1 MSMAD
6 APDQIPPASQP
17 VDLPVIMVVDDDPGI
32 QTLLSRYL
40 REQGFAVVIAGDG
53 RAFDAVMSS
62 GQRIDLIVLDIMLP
76 GEDGLSIAR
85 RLDPK
90 NRPPV
95 IILSARG
102 EDIDRIVGLEVGADD
117 YLPKPFNPRELI
129 ARIRAVLRRGA
140 PTESAA
146 TNTLAA
152 EDARTHVG
160 DFSIDVL
167 MHQAFL
173 RDNLLDLTR
182 GEWQMLQFF
191 LERPNRVINRDQIMD
206 YLKGYE
212 RSAFDRSIDV
222 RVTRLRRKIEENP
235 TDPRYLVTIWG
246 EGYLFVPSGRQPRLA
261 EGAS

>member
-1 MSMAD
+1 MSLVD
-6 APDQIPPASQP
+6 APDQTVSASSPA
-17 VDLPVIMVVDDDPGI
+17 DLPVILVVDDDPGI

-53 RAFDAVMSS
+53 RAFDAVMQS
-62 GQRIDLIVLDIMLP
+62 GQAIDLIVLDVMLP

-90 NRPPV
+90 NRPPL

-129 ARIRAVLRRGA
+129 ARIRAVLRRGGSSE
-140 PTESAA
+140 PGTIKPV
-146 TNTLAA
+146 AA
-152 EDARTHVG
+152 EDTRVHVG
-160 DFSIDVL
+160 DFSIDPL

-173 RDNLLDLTR
+173 RGNLLDLTR

-212 RSAFDRSIDV
+212 RAAFDRSIDV

-246 EGYLFVPSGRQPRLA
+246 EGYLFVPIGRHPRTTD
-261 EGAS
+261 GAS